1 MSKNPSNN
9 IGPLLRTFYMSMNLT
24 QKDFAEEIGYSRS
37 YISEIITGH
46 RAVSEDFKVKFKNQF
61 KFDVN
66 TLAAKYEPEMART
79 TKSQANTKELPKSNY
94 TGEHKELVNKLLE
107 VMHSENLQ
115 NKKMIKSTLEIMTM
129 KGNSTY
135 FLDFKEWRDAG
146 KPERRKV
153 ARM

>member
-1 MSKNPSNN
+1 MPKNLPN

-24 QKDFAEEIGYSRS
+24 QKDFAAEIGYSRS

-46 RAVSEDFKVKFKNQF
+46 RAVSEDFKTKFKNQF

-66 TLAAKYEPEMART
+66 KLVTKNEAEHSKNP
-79 TKSQANTKELPKSNY
+79 KSQGSTKELPKSNY
-94 TGEHKELVNKLLE
+94 TGEHEELINKLLE
-107 VMHSENLQ
+107 VMQSENIQ

-129 KGNSTY
+129 KGNNIY

-153 ARM
+153 ACM

>member
-1 MSKNPSNN
+1 
-9 IGPLLRTFYMSMNLT
+9 MNLT

-46 RAVSEDFKVKFKNQF
+46 RAVSEDFKIKFKDQF

-66 TLAAKYEPEMART
+66 KLVTKNEPKHAKNV
-79 TKSQANTKELPKSNY
+79 KSHGSTKELSKSNY

-107 VMHSENLQ
+107 VMQSENIQ
-115 NKKMIKSTLEIMTM
+115 NKKIIKSNLEIMTM
-129 KGNSTY
+129 KGNNIYS
-135 FLDFKEWRDAG
+135 LDYNEWRDAG

-153 ARM
+153 ART

>member
-1 MSKNPSNN
+1 
-9 IGPLLRTFYMSMNLT
+9 MNLT

-46 RAVSEDFKVKFKNQF
+46 RAVSEDFKIKFKNQF
-61 KFDVN
+61 KFDVEKLITKN
-66 TLAAKYEPEMART
+66 EPKQAKD
-79 TKSQANTKELPKSNY
+79 TKSHASTKELSKSDY

-107 VMHSENLQ
+107 IMNSGNIQ
-115 NKKMIKSTLEIMTM
+115 NKKIIKSNLEIMTM
-129 KGNSTY
+129 KGNNIY
-135 FLDFKEWRDAG
+135 FLDFKEWSDAG